1 MKILSLRLKNLNS
14 LKGEWKIDFSAEP
27 FASNGLFAI
36 TGPTGAGKTTLLD
49 AICLALYH
57 ETPRMKTVSQSSNE
71 LMTRHTSE
79 ALAEVEFEVKGQGYR
94 AFWQQRRARD
104 NPDGKLQPPKV
115 ELARL
120 DGEILTD
127 KISDKLKLTEQL
139 TGLDFGRF
147 TMSML
152 LAQGGFAAFLN
163 ADANKR
169 AELLEELTGTD
180 IYGQLSQKVFDD
192 TRALAE
198 EVKVLEARAGQIAV
212 LTDDERQQ
220 LGEALA
226 ALRTQEQGLN
236 EQLRKVSTQLDW
248 RKQLDGA
255 TAEMAQASAQLEVA
269 QTQWQQAEPALK
281 KLKAAKPAEALRPL
295 YRHWQQLGQ
304 ELSAGRERE
313 QELGRALAD
322 MGQQE
327 QQLAQQG
334 ECLARQQLGAAA
346 SELASCQ
353 QELSRLATW
362 LGEHQQDSALAA
374 ELGSWRQW
382 QQQLGLEQQRFEQG
396 QARQQHL
403 AQQVDAGRQALIGQ
417 QQRLGEAQQQA
428 TQAEQQLQQ
437 AQHHL
442 AQRLDGHSLDQWQ
455 SHWQAQQWLLPLA
468 QAQQQGE
475 ARQQQLRQN
484 MADTERSIQ
493 ALSQQREQLRERYK
507 VLREQV
513 KDKEKLLEQEKLI
526 GELAHYRQH
535 LQAGE
540 PCPLCGSAQ
549 HPGISDYSA
558 LSQSDTAARLKAL
571 SDELEEVKSHGA
583 SLVVQIEQHQK
594 GQELRQQE
602 SAQLAASLA
611 EGQQQLGGQ
620 SLAALNKTL
629 EELDGTMAAI
639 KVAASAADAA
649 QQAWQQAKFDADK
662 AQDQLIFAQKSVEE
676 QQRQLDDSARQLE
689 QEGKALADSQQRF
702 ANSLEAKGLVADGQ
716 WQQSCEQRIG
726 AYQEALARQQQLDKA
741 VQQHGARQERLDE
754 ALGRWRQRL
763 GERPAL
769 DAPPADIE
777 LGELEPRYAALL
789 DSQKMLA
796 AEHQALIHRLKELDS
811 QQSEALGQWQQGL
824 KESPFKDEAAFHDA
838 LLPLDEQ
845 QRLTELEQRLH
856 DALITAQSRVQ
867 DLKARLQVLGKD
879 KADGA
884 TLEALQAEELKLRE
898 QLRELASQDGA
909 LDTRLKS
916 DAKARQ
922 ELGGLAA
929 TLQAQQA
936 ELDIQQHLNG
946 LIGSAD
952 GAKFRRF
959 AQGLT
964 LDHLV
969 HLANQRLDRLHG
981 RYGLRRKAGAELDL
995 EVLDSWQADVAR
1007 DTRTLSGGESFLVSL
1022 ALALALSD
1030 LVSQKSAIDSLFLDE
1045 GFGTLDADTLEL
1057 ALDAL
1062 DNLNADGKMIGVI
1075 SHVEAL
1081 KERIPVQLKVHK
1093 GAGMGYSRLDSR
1105 FAVTG

>member
-14 LKGEWKIDFSAEP
+14 LKGEWKIDFSAAP
-27 FASNGLFAI
+27 FADNGLFAI

-120 DGEILTD
+120 DGTILTD
-127 KISDKLKLTEQL
+127 KINDKLKQTEQL

-180 IYGQLSQKVFDD
+180 IYGHISQKVFEDS
-192 TRALAE
+192 RALGE
-198 EVKVLEARAGQIAV
+198 EVKVLQARAGQIAV
-212 LTDDERQQ
+212 LADDERAQ
-220 LGEALA
+220 LAEKLA
-226 ALRTQEQGLN
+226 ELRRQEQGLN
-236 EQLRKVSTQLDW
+236 EQLRKVSAQLDW
-248 RKQLDGA
+248 RKQRDS
-255 TAEMAQASAQLEVA
+255 TSAEMALAERQLTEAQG
-269 QTQWQQAEPALK
+269 QWQQAEPALK
-281 KLKAAKPAEALRPL
+281 KLKAARPAEELRSL
-295 YRHWQQLGQ
+295 YRLWQQLGQ
-304 ELSAGRERE
+304 ELADGRERQRQLSGDLDMLAE
-313 QELGRALAD
+313 QEL
-322 MGQQE
+322 
-327 QQLAQQG
+327 QLAQEGQ
-334 ECLARQQLGAAA
+334 CLARQQLDAAIA
-346 SELASCQ
+346 ELSTCQ
-353 QELSRLATW
+353 QELDQLATW
-362 LGEHQQDSALAA
+362 LGEHQRDAALTG

-382 QQQLGLEQQRFEQG
+382 QQQLNLEQQRLAQG
-396 QARQQHL
+396 QSRQHQLARQL
-403 AQQVDAGRQALIGQ
+403 DEGRQALESQ
-417 QQRLGEAQQQA
+417 QQNLAGARRQA
-428 TQAEQQLQQ
+428 SLAEQQHQQ
-437 AQHHL
+437 AQQNL
-442 AQRLDGHSLDQWQ
+442 AARLEGHSLAQWR
-455 SHWQAQQWLLPLA
+455 SHWQAQQRLLPLA
-468 QAQQQGE
+468 QAQQQAL
-475 ARQQQLRQN
+475 ARQQQLQQSIQ
-484 MADTERSIQ
+484 DTEHNLVEL
-493 ALSQQREQLRERYK
+493 AQQREQLRERYK

-535 LQAGE
+535 LTAGE

-558 LSQSDTAARLKAL
+558 LSQSDTAGRLKAL
-571 SDELEEVKSHGA
+571 SNELEEVKSSGA
-583 SLVVQIEQHQK
+583 SLGVQIEQYQK
-594 GQELRQQE
+594 GLLLQQQE

-620 SLAALNKTL
+620 SLEALQQSLK
-629 EELDGTMAAI
+629 ELDATMAAI
-639 KVAASAADAA
+639 EAEAGAVDAA
-649 QQAWQQAKFDADK
+649 QQALQQARFEADK
-662 AQDQLIFAQKSVEE
+662 AQEQLNFAEQQRQE
-676 QQRQLDDSARQLE
+676 QQRQLDEAAKQLQ
-689 QEGKALADSQQRF
+689 QEGEALGASQQRF
-702 ANSLEAKGLVADGQ
+702 AKALEAYGFAADGQ
-716 WQQSCEQRIG
+716 WQQACEQRI
-726 AYQEALARQQQLDKA
+726 EAFQKAQGRQQQLDKA
-741 VQQHGARQERLDE
+741 WQQQSARQERLQE
-754 ALGRWRQRL
+754 ALGHWHQRL
-763 GERPAL
+763 AGRPAL
-769 DAPPADIE
+769 DAALAGLV
-777 LGELEPRYAALL
+777 LGELEPRYLALL
-789 DSQKMLA
+789 DNQKVLA
-796 AEHQALIHRLKELDS
+796 AERQALSLRLEQLQGK
-811 QQSEALGQWQQGL
+811 QSEALGQWQQGL

-838 LLPLDEQ
+838 LLPMDEQ
-845 QRLTELEQRLH
+845 QRLAELEQRLR
-856 DALITAQSRVQ
+856 DTLITAQSRIE
-867 DLKARLQVLGKD
+867 DLKARLQALGTD
-879 KADGA
+879 QAEGVS
-884 TLEALQAEELKLRE
+884 LEALQAQEQGLRD
-898 QLRELASQDGA
+898 QLRALASQDGA
-909 LDTRLKS
+909 LDTRLQA
-916 DAKARQ
+916 DQQARQ
-922 ELGGLAA
+922 SLGDLAQQLEA
-929 TLQAQQA
+929 KQAQ
-936 ELDIQQHLNG
+936 LDLQQHLNG

-1030 LVSQKSAIDSLFLDE
+1030 LVSQKTAIDSLFLDE
-1045 GFGTLDADTLEL
+1045 GFGTLDADTLEV

-1081 KERIPVQLKVHK
+1081 KDRIPVQLKVHK

-1105 FAVTG
+1105 FAL